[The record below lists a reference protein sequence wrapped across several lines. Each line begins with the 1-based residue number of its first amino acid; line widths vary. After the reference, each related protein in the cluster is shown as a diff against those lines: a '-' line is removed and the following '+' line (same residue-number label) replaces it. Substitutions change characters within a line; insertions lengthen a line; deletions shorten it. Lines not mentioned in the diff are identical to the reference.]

1 MEIADVQLA
10 EKRIDVPPPSG
21 KVLLFMLVVARAF
34 LVFLFAHRASG
45 GFVRS
50 AKRREDARARGG
62 GKVSAGAPDGAAP

>member
-1 MEIADVQLA
+1 
-10 EKRIDVPPPSG
+10 
-21 KVLLFMLVVARAF
+21 MLVVARAF